1 MRSSSTRRTGLAAV
15 VAAGALVAGIAP
27 ATAAT
32 GTAGTADHGVR
43 SAAACKVKVKAW
55 GYTGYRM
62 CGAGHYKAIDWNNSG
77 STDEVFVIA
86 PNREIWHVWAN
97 AGGWKEMPGNGRGDK
112 IYDWSKNGSHR
123 CVSVVANGA
132 GVWKNVFGG
141 HSWSGWK
148 RGTCR

>member
-32 GTAGTADHGVR
+32 GTAAHGVR

-62 CGAGHYKAIDWNNSG
+62 CGAHHYWSADWNHDK
-77 STDEVFVIA
+77 TRDEVFVIA

-97 AGGWKEMPGNGRGDK
+97 AGGWKEMPGNGHGDRL
-112 IYDWSKNGSHR
+112 YDWSKNGSHR